1 MKLFGYRDLF
11 DEEKKRSFYFKNIL
25 KNKPKALDM
34 LQAVLN
40 RASQVKKVTV
50 VTKNGD
56 VKDIT
61 TILKMYYNNIYLF
74 SCTKNENLFDIKV
87 ADAIVHMEDVG
98 EVRIV
103 IDVSGMVIFS
113 TFAEANEETVE
124 KIMAEIEITAIEK
137 RTVREVL
144 DENDRYIV
152 LGKLPKDLI
161 SKKEEDA
168 LLNIIG
174 RRVDSGREAEITAF
188 ANCAI

>member
-1 MKLFGYRDLF
+1 MKLFAYKDLF

-40 RASQVKKVTV
+40 RSSQVKKVTV
-50 VTKNGD
+50 VTKNGY

-74 SCTKNENLFDIKV
+74 SCTKKENLFDIKV

-98 EVRIV
+98 EVQIV
-103 IDVSGMVIFS
+103 IDASGMVIFS
-113 TFAEANEETVE
+113 TFAKADEETVE

-174 RRVDSGREAEITAF
+174 RRVDSGREAEIIAF